1 MAPPWRDR
9 GREPRGCAS
18 IRITCRCTSTRIPHA
33 GAPASAFHMPVC
45 QHPAF
50 HMRVRRHP
58 AFPPPSA
65 PPPRFPP
72 PTMTKPLAPPPLPLC
87 AAPCRADGKVAH
99 DGHTSAPLAQ
109 QQKAWGIAGD
119 TRAVARTITLRMTD
133 DMRFTPRHIE
143 VREGETVRL
152 RARNEGQALHEIV
165 LGTKAD
171 LDAHAALM
179 SQHPGMQHDG
189 PSMAHVQAGQQRDI
203 VWTFNRPGQFDFA
216 CLVAGHYQSGMT
228 GTITVLPRKQ

>member
-18 IRITCRCTSTRIPHA
+18 TRHSTYRCASTPHSICRCAGTRHSTRPATA
-33 GAPASAFHMPVC
+33 GTVRGRGRHTPAPW
-45 QHPAF
+45 
-50 HMRVRRHP
+50 
-58 AFPPPSA
+58 A
-65 PPPRFPP
+65 P
-72 PTMTKPLAPPPLPLC
+72 
-87 AAPCRADGKVAH
+87 
-99 DGHTSAPLAQ
+99 DGHTGPPLAQ

-171 LDAHAALM
+171 LAAHAALM
-179 SQHPGMQHDG
+179 SQPPGMQHDG